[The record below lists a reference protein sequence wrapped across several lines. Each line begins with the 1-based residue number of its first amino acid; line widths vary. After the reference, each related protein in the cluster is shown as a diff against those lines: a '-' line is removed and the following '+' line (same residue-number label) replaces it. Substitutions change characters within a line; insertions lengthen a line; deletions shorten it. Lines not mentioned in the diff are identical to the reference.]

1 MLTITLFD
9 PTRVDWP
16 TQVERWYE
24 RLGGAT
30 NPTLFPPHF
39 LQSVLPHIGG
49 QGVLVHQGDQQ
60 LGVGFLF
67 PRQRNTYT
75 LRYHALLPAL
85 MVDLNALASQVA
97 AHLPGATIIPYD
109 PQGKLTY
116 APTHDRVNSV
126 DLGRPDQAEAEA
138 VRTLQATVWGSSP
151 ASLYPADIHS
161 VEFGLGTSLVAR
173 VADQPVGFLFG
184 LIKFGGYRLPA
195 DWAERFQGE
204 LRLESQTMG
213 VLPAHRGA
221 RIGYLLK
228 WRQAQQAREQGLA
241 LVNWTVDP
249 LQWPNAVLNFG
260 RLRAIAFDF
269 MPDYYSFRNELNRV
283 AASRFGLTWLV
294 RSERVNAAAA
304 HHASLVNLAQ
314 QPDLLRINQGWTILH
329 PEPTA
334 ARIAIEIPADWTGLQ
349 RHDLSAALQWRSAT
363 DDLFGRL
370 IGINPGQYVVT
381 DVGVEGDRCYLLAQR
396 AEDALW
402 ALLAA

>member
-1 MLTITLFD
+1 MFTISLFD

-16 TQVERWYE
+16 TQVDGWYE
-24 RLGGAT
+24 QLGGAT
-30 NPTLFPPHF
+30 NPLLFPPHF
-39 LQSVLPHIGG
+39 LQSVLPRIGG
-49 QGVLVHQGDQQ
+49 QGVLVQQGDRQ

-67 PRQRNTYT
+67 PRQHHSYT
-75 LRYHALLPAL
+75 LRYHALPDHP
-85 MVDLNALASQVA
+85 VPDLTVLAAQVA
-97 AHLPGATIIPYD
+97 AQGSGATIVPYD
-109 PQGKLTY
+109 PHGEHSFV
-116 APTHDRVNSV
+116 PTHELINGV
-126 DLGRPDQAEAEA
+126 DLGRPDEAEA
-138 VRTLQATVWGSSP
+138 AAIRTLQATVWGSSP

-228 WRQAQQAREQGLA
+228 WQQAQQAREQGLA

-294 RSERVNAAAA
+294 GSERVQKAATY
-304 HHASLVNLAQ
+304 HASLI
-314 QPDLLRINQGWTILH
+314 DLTDHPEILRINDGWTVLH

-334 ARIAIEIPADWTGLQ
+334 AQIALEIPADWTSLQ
-349 RHDLSAALQWRSAT
+349 RDDLSAALEWRAAT
-363 DDLFGRL
+363 DALFGRL

-381 DVGVEGDRCYLLAQR
+381 DVGVDGKRCYLLAQR
-396 AEDALW
+396 ADDLLW
-402 ALLAA
+402 ATLAA